1 MHQKRLVEPLLL
13 THTEA
18 MTTFIMQALLNFK
31 SVGSLVPSSA
41 ALCGVLAQ
49 PVMQL
54 THANVLE
61 VGSGDGVIAR
71 YLLSHYKEQ
80 IRELWVNE
88 RNAALFTLCKKHLE
102 TTELAHTEL
111 FLKEG
116 AFEDIP
122 FPTQH
127 FDMIIS
133 SLPLNS
139 LPHDQVICI
148 LERFKLLLKASPQAT
163 FCFYEYLGSRLLN
176 TLHSMLSTEATLSS
190 ALSKTFEGYTFSS
203 QLVLQNFPP
212 ARVWKIQRAL

>member
-1 MHQKRLVEPLLL
+1 
-13 THTEA
+13 
-18 MTTFIMQALLNFK
+18 MTTFILQALLNFK

-41 ALCGVLAQ
+41 ALCQALAQ
-49 PVMQL
+49 PVIPL
-54 THANVLE
+54 TCANVLE
-61 VGSGDGVIAR
+61 VGSGNGVIAKH
-71 YLLSHYKEQ
+71 LLTHHKEQ
-80 IRELWVNE
+80 ISELWVNE
-88 RNAALFTLCKKHLE
+88 CNTVLFTLCKKHLE

-127 FDMIIS
+127 FDVIIS

-139 LPHDQVICI
+139 LSHEQVLCI
-148 LERFKLLLKASPQAT
+148 LERFKHLLKESPHAT

-176 TLHSMLSTEATLSS
+176 TMHSLISTEATLSS
-190 ALSKTFEGYTFSS
+190 ALSKTFEGYALSS